1 MTGTAAPK
9 AGGRGKAA
17 FSGRGVGLMI
27 LISLGLGGVMLA
39 GLGTSVAP
47 GLFAAEPPK
56 VATPTTTPNAD
67 PYAEARRSRMILDGE
82 SGDRPGP
89 TVASLLRGVV
99 VRPGLA
105 RVIDGGSFMYRGGR
119 IRLADIDTPAVAGQC
134 PYEASLGR
142 RAARRLDALLGAG
155 PFQLEEGGGRD
166 RDPQGRKL
174 RIATRD
180 GHSLGDTMVAEGL
193 ARPWTGRPLPWC
205 AMGVAII

>member
-1 MTGTAAPK
+1 MTGAASSK
-9 AGGRGKAA
+9 SGARGKAA
-17 FSGRGVGLMI
+17 FSGRGVGLMV
-27 LISLGLGGVMLA
+27 LIGLGLGGAMLA
-39 GLGTSVAP
+39 GLGATIAP
-47 GLFAAEPPK
+47 GLFASEPPK
-56 VATPTTTPNAD
+56 TAAPVATPNAD

-82 SGDRPGP
+82 SGDRPGT
-89 TVASLLRGVV
+89 TVATLLRGIV

-105 RVIDGGSFMYRGGR
+105 RAIDGGSFLYRGNR
-119 IRLADIDTPAVAGQC
+119 IRLTDIDTPAVAGQC
-134 PYEASLGR
+134 PHETSLGR

-205 AMGVAII
+205 ATGMAII